1 MLQKEELK
9 KQVVLRQRKR
19 REVFEK
25 LDNNSIAVF
34 HSGYTV
40 FMSADDTYPFV
51 VNNNFYYL
59 TGLDEENII
68 LTIAKFDNQYYEN
81 LFIDENDELLV
92 KWVGAKYTKEEAS
105 EISGVELKDIMYQSE
120 FTTFMNNHLQML
132 RYSKGVAENIYLDLE
147 RRDLPNYTTFA
158 LEYAKML
165 KEDFPSVNIKNIYQ
179 MIITLRMVKDE
190 LEIAL
195 MKESIETTRLA
206 IYNVMNHHDELKN
219 EAIAN
224 AYYNFEL
231 DKVDKIVSF
240 GSIMAAGMNGTV
252 LHYRK
257 NNSAIATDDLL
268 LMDVGVY
275 TKHYASD
282 ITRTI
287 PTSGKFTPRQKEVYE
302 VVLDCNKKCCLYA
315 KAGMTWKELNDYAKN
330 ILAQGLKKLG
340 IIKEDAEL
348 SKYYFHSIGHS
359 LGLDVHDPCFQPL
372 GLKEGMVITIEP
384 GLYIPEEK
392 IGIRIE
398 DDILITKGE
407 AIVLSKDIVKEI
419 DDIEKMMN

>member
-1 MLQKEELK
+1 MLQKEEQK
-9 KQVVLRQRKR
+9 KQVALRQRKR
-19 REVFEK
+19 KEVYEK
-25 LDNNSIAVF
+25 LDNNSIAIF
-34 HSGYTV
+34 HSGYIT
-40 FMSADDTYPFV
+40 FMSADDTFPFV
-51 VNNNFYYL
+51 VNNNFHYL

-68 LTIAKFDNQYYEN
+68 LTIAKFNNQYYEN

-105 EISGVELKDIMYQSE
+105 EISGISLDDILYQSE
-120 FTTFMNNHLQML
+120 FSTFMSNHLQML
-132 RYSKGVAENIYLDLE
+132 RYSKGVAENVYLDLE

-158 LEYAKML
+158 IEYAKML
-165 KEDFPSVNIKNIYQ
+165 KENYPSVNIKNSYQ
-179 MIITLRMVKDE
+179 MVVNLRMIKDE
-190 LEIAL
+190 TEIAL

-206 IYNVMNHHDELKN
+206 IYNVMKHHNELNN
-219 EAIAN
+219 EALAN

-231 DKVDKIVSF
+231 DRANKIVSF
-240 GSIMAAGMNGTV
+240 GSIMASGMNGTV

-257 NNSAIATDDLL
+257 NNSNINKDDLL

-275 TKHYASD
+275 TAHYASD

-287 PTSGKFTPRQKEVYE
+287 PVSGKFTPRQREVYE
-302 VVLDCNKKCCLYA
+302 VVLNCNKKCCLYA
-315 KAGMTWKELNDYAKN
+315 KAGMTWKELNDYAKKL
-330 ILAQGLKKLG
+330 LAEGLKKLG
-340 IIKEDAEL
+340 IIKEDSEL

-419 DDIEKMMN
+419 DDIETMMK